1 MNDAGPVSP
10 SQPADAGRNRL
21 AASADEAV
29 RLSSIAVVVLV
40 AVGAA
45 VVSYRHAY
53 DLVHAHGETG
63 TTAAIVPATVDG
75 MIYASSMVLLQSARR
90 GHRGSWLA
98 YVGLSL
104 GVMATVAA
112 NVAHGWA
119 HGLIGALVGAWPAV
133 ALVLSYE
140 MLMWIVR
147 ADRSPKDAGGDALA
161 LVDFSHVPPPEIQVV
176 EVAGPAPRNLA
187 EAVIAA
193 TAEGLSVRAT
203 AAAFEVTRH
212 RVETILRTAEGEGEV
227 ADPGL
232 GEVAHSPNGQH
243 PEAP

>member
-1 MNDAGPVSP
+1 MGTPRRYWPTMA
-10 SQPADAGRNRL
+10 ADDLVR
-21 AASADEAV
+21 ASTV
-29 RLSSIAVVVLV
+29 AVVLLV
-40 AVGAA
+40 AIGAA

-104 GVMATVAA
+104 GVTATVAA

-119 HGLIGALVGAWPAV
+119 QGLIGALVGAWPAV

-147 ADRSPKDAGGDALA
+147 TDRLPGGEPAVGAEPGHAQPPAAG
-161 LVDFSHVPPPEIQVV
+161 VV
-176 EVAGPAPRNLA
+176 EVAAPAPRNLA
-187 EAVIAA
+187 EAVVAA
-193 TAEGLSVRAT
+193 KASGLSIRAT

-212 RVETILRTAEGEGEV
+212 RVEAILRAADSGEQVAE
-227 ADPGL
+227 ADPDEG
-232 GEVAHSPNGQH
+232 VAASPNGQV
-243 PEAP
+243 PL